1 MDSFKA
7 TSKDAGPK
15 QEAPAKPEAPSMLS
29 YIRAMMEYDKELMAK
44 SYEECV
50 REGLCDDGPLF
61 ESIEEEEEEHG
72 HL

>member
-7 TSKDAGPK
+7 TSKDAGPCTDAETVEPK
-15 QEAPAKPEAPSMLS
+15 RSPMLD
-29 YIRAMMEYDKELMAK
+29 YIKAMMEYDKKLQAK

-50 REGLCDDGPLF
+50 REGLGDDGPLF
-61 ESIEEEEEEHG
+61 ESIEEEEHG